1 MKNVKKI
8 INAQNVY
15 LNGISGEKIRIA
27 ILDTGSS
34 SHEDIRNQIVCF
46 KDYVNYKEF
55 MYDDNGHGTHICGII
70 AGKNGIAPNA
80 EIISIKVLDEKG
92 NGTANE
98 MIYGLR
104 WLKNNYERWK
114 IRIINISVGFMSGA
128 DYNKQKEILALIDG
142 LWELGVIVVAAAGN
156 NGPNPF
162 SVTVPG
168 IARKI
173 ITVGSSDDEMK
184 HYSGVG
190 PTNCCIVKPEILA
203 PGTKIYSCS
212 NDTKGYV
219 SKSGTSMAAP
229 VVVGAIALALEVNPK
244 LTPVQI
250 KIILYKTVDKTT
262 KYGWGIINVDR
273 FVEVAKVFS
282 LEI

>member
-1 MKNVKKI
+1 MKNVKKT
-8 INAQNVY
+8 INAKNVY
-15 LNGISGEKIRIA
+15 LNNVSGKNIRIA
-27 ILDTGSS
+27 ILDTGTYM
-34 SHEDIRNQIVCF
+34 HEDIYKNIICF
-46 KDYVNYKEF
+46 KDYLNYKESP
-55 MYDDNGHGTHICGII
+55 YDDNGHGTHICGII

-80 EIISIKVLDEKG
+80 DIISIKVLDEKG

-98 MIYGLR
+98 MIYGLH
-104 WLKNNYERWK
+104 WIKKNLEKWN

-128 DYNKQKEILALIDG
+128 DHKKQIDILALINE
-142 LWELGVIVVAAAGN
+142 LWDLGVVIVAAAGN

-173 ITVGSSDDEMK
+173 ITVGSSDDNSR

-203 PGTKIYSCS
+203 PGTKIYSCAR
-212 NDTKGYV
+212 DKKGYV

-229 VVVGAIALALEVNPK
+229 VVTGAIALALSVNPN

-250 KIILYKTVDKTT
+250 KLLLYKTVDKTT
-262 KYGWGIINVDR
+262 KYCWGLINIDR
-273 FVEVAKVFS
+273 FVEAARVFT
-282 LEI
+282 

>member
-1 MKNVKKI
+1 MKNVKKT
-8 INAQNVY
+8 INAKKVY
-15 LNGISGEKIRIA
+15 LNNITGKDIRIA
-27 ILDTGSS
+27 ILDTGTCM
-34 SHEDIRNQIVCF
+34 HEDIARNIVYF
-46 KDYVNYKEF
+46 KDYLNYKESP
-55 MYDDNGHGTHICGII
+55 YDDNGHGTHICGII

-80 EIISIKVLDEKG
+80 DIISIKVLDEKG

-98 MIYGLR
+98 MIYGLH
-104 WLKNNYERWK
+104 WIKKNLEKWN
-114 IRIINISVGFMSGA
+114 IRIINISVAFMSGA
-128 DYNKQKEILALIDG
+128 DHKKQKDILALINE
-142 LWELGVIVVAAAGN
+142 LWDLGVVIVAAAGN

-173 ITVGSSDDEMK
+173 ITVGSSDDNSR

-203 PGTKIYSCS
+203 PGTKIYSCAK
-212 NDTKGYV
+212 DKKGYV

-229 VVVGAIALALEVNPK
+229 VVTGAIALALSVNPG

-250 KIILYKTVDKTT
+250 KLLLYKTVDKTT
-262 KYGWGIINVDR
+262 KYGWGLINIDR
-273 FVEVAKVFS
+273 YVEAARVFT
-282 LEI
+282 